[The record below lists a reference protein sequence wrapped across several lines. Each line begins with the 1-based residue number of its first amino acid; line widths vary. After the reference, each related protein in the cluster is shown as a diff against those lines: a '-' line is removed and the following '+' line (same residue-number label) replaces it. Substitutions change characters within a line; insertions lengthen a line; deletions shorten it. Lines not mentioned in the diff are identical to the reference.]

1 MKIPGIAVAALTC
14 KEIVTYLITQTETMT
29 RTEDLI
35 IYMLMFLCIY
45 AILKEG

>member
-1 MKIPGIAVAALTC
+1 MKIPGIAVAALIS
-14 KEIVTYLITQTETMT
+14 KEIAIYLITQTEIIT